1 MQNIKV
7 GRYKNPQ
14 AVGYAGWIDGESWIA
29 FVDLD
34 GRATV
39 HLDRDETG
47 AVNVLP
53 SACGAAGDGSQG
65 S

>member
-34 GRATV
+34 GRATFFPE
-39 HLDRDETG
+39 RDETG
-47 AVNVLP
+47 AIVTKP
-53 SACGAAGDGSQG
+53 AEPATPPA
-65 S
+65 